1 MMTRSPKLSQIAIMA
16 GFSLSVFGL
25 LLFLWLAFGGPIPL
39 QPKGYR
45 FKVAFTDAASLAPQA
60 DVRIAGVNVGKVVA
74 KQLAPEGNRT
84 LATIQ
89 LQSKYAPIHRDAR
102 AILRQKTLLGET
114 FVQLTPGS
122 RRAPLL
128 RDGQRLAN
136 SRVAPTVQFDE
147 LLELFDKPT
156 RRAFQQWQT
165 STAKSSGGH
174 AQDINDALGNL
185 PGFVT
190 SANDVVNVLD
200 KRRVALSALVRNTGV
215 TFNAISRDEDALQ
228 SFITN
233 DTHVLDTLAARREA
247 LADSIQA
254 FPTFL
259 TESRATLR
267 RLQTFAPD
275 TTPLL
280 RDLKPVLQD
289 AQPTLASLRTLSPDA
304 KALFNQLPALVRA
317 GNTGLPALSNVLHGL
332 DPTLGAIGPFLQQL
346 NPMLSYLEMNQSV
359 ISDFLN
365 IGPSALNLKTDT
377 TPGSGSNGHVLPQL
391 IMMGSQSLPALTRTS
406 DNRGNTYFAPGALTS
421 PALKRFF
428 TLPNWDC
435 VPAGGE
441 HPSTSGSE
449 GCVVQGPIP
458 FQGRNQRFPQV
469 REAASGGRTSGSGS

>member
-1 MMTRSPKLSQIAIMA
+1 MTTRGPKLSQIAIMA

-45 FKVAFTDAASLAPQA
+45 FKVAFNDAASLAQQA

-74 KQLAPEGNRT
+74 KALAPEGNRT
-84 LATIQ
+84 LVTIQ
-89 LQSKYAPIHRDAR
+89 LQSKFAPIHRDAR

-114 FVQLTPGS
+114 YVQLTPGN
-122 RRAPLL
+122 RNAPLL
-128 RDGQRLAN
+128 RDGQRLAD

-147 LLELFDKPT
+147 LLKLFDKPT
-156 RRAFQQWQT
+156 RTAFQQWQL
-165 STAKSSGGH
+165 SSAKSTGGH

-190 SANDVVNVLD
+190 SANDVVNVLQ
-200 KRRVALSALVRNTGV
+200 KRHVALRALVRNTGT
-215 TFNAISRDEDALQ
+215 TFGAISRDEGALR
-228 SFITN
+228 SFIVS
-233 DTHVLDTLAARREA
+233 DTHVLDTLAARRSA
-247 LADSIQA
+247 IAASIQA

-259 TESRATLR
+259 SESRATLR

-289 AQPTLASLRTLSPDA
+289 AQPTLASLRRLSPDA
-304 KALFNQLPALVRA
+304 QALFNQIPALVSA
-317 GNTGLPALSNVLHGL
+317 GNTGLPALLNVLHGL
-332 DPTLGAIGPFLQQL
+332 DPTLGSLGPFLQQL
-346 NPMLSYLEMNQSV
+346 NPMLAYLEMNQSV

-365 IGPSALNLKTDT
+365 IGPSALNLKTDA
-377 TPGSGSNGHVLPQL
+377 PPSGSMGHALPQL
-391 IMMGSQSLPALTRTS
+391 IMLGSQSLPALQRTP

-421 PALKRFF
+421 SALKQFY

-435 VPAGGE
+435 VPAGGQ
-441 HPSTSGSE
+441 HPSTANSE
-449 GCVVQGPIP
+449 GCVIQGPIP

-469 REAASGGRTSGSGS
+469 RESATGGRLSGSGS